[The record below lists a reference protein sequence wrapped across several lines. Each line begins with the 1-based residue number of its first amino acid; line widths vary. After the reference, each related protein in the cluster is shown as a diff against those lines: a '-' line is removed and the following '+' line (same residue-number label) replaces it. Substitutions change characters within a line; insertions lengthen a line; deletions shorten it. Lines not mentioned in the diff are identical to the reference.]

1 MDVSAIKQGM
11 IFYVDDCTADEKI
24 TFNNERFPMKRRP
37 WVVVSNNKNNAVSP
51 NITMCPIYTRSET
64 KLSTQVYF
72 KNGERDQI
80 ICCESITTI
89 PKSMID
95 IKGYIGT
102 VSTYIWNR
110 IHKAL
115 MIQLSDTDFIT
126 KEKTDN
132 VVDDIILEASRRIDI
147 KNILVD
153 KICDILTKGLNN
165 TENNYS
171 DTENDIIK
179 TENDIVKTQ
188 MVIMDTSVE
197 NLNGCIYDITPDTI
211 FCDNI
216 YENLNN
222 CNKGKESD
230 LVNESK
236 SDDEIKE
243 SKADDEIKTNDNA
256 VKNKTGRAKGNKALP
271 ITMCK
276 EFCDDC
282 THMTI
287 DELNN
292 KYHDYMFIKDGD
304 ALLNKRWKTAQRLKK
319 CGMDI

>member
-24 TFNNERFPMKRRP
+24 SFNNERFPMKRRP
-37 WVVVSNNKNNAVSP
+37 WVVVSNNKNNAVSS

-64 KLSTQVYF
+64 KLPTQVYF
-72 KNGERDQI
+72 KNGERDQV

-102 VSTYIWNR
+102 VSTYIWDK

-115 MIQLSDTDFIT
+115 MIQLSDTDFIA

-165 TENNYS
+165 KETNYS
-171 DTENDIIK
+171 N

-188 MVIMDTSVE
+188 MVIMDNSVE
-197 NLNGCIYDITPDTI
+197 NLNGCIYNITPDTI
-211 FCDNI
+211 FCDTI

-222 CNKGKESD
+222 CNKEKESD
-230 LVNESK
+230 VVNEA
-236 SDDEIKE
+236 
-243 SKADDEIKTNDNA
+243 KADDKIKTDNDIKADNST
-256 VKNKTGRAKGNKALP
+256 VKNKTGRTKGNKALP

-292 KYHDYMFIKDGD
+292 KYHDYMFIKDRD

-319 CGMDI
+319 CGMDT

>member
-1 MDVSAIKQGM
+1 MDVSAIRQGM

-64 KLSTQVYF
+64 KLPTQVYF

-102 VSTYIWNR
+102 VSTYIWDR

-153 KICDILTKGLNN
+153 KICDILTKGLNS
-165 TENNYS
+165 TETNN
-171 DTENDIIK
+171 NN

-188 MVIMDTSVE
+188 MVVMDTSVE
-197 NLNGCIYDITPDTI
+197 NLNGCIYNITPDTI
-211 FCDNI
+211 FCDTI

-222 CNKGKESD
+222 CNKEKESD
-230 LVNESK
+230 LVNEPK
-236 SDDEIKE
+236 VDDEIKV
-243 SKADDEIKTNDNA
+243 DEIDDKIKVDDNA

-292 KYHDYMFIKDGD
+292 KYHDYMFIKDRD

-319 CGMDI
+319 YGMDI

>member
-1 MDVSAIKQGM
+1 MDVSAIRQGM

-64 KLSTQVYF
+64 KLPTQVYF

-95 IKGYIGT
+95 INKGYIGT
-102 VSTYIWNR
+102 VSTYIWDR

-153 KICDILTKGLNN
+153 KICDILTKGLNS
-165 TENNYS
+165 TETNN
-171 DTENDIIK
+171 NN

-197 NLNGCIYDITPDTI
+197 NLNGCIYNITPDTI
-211 FCDNI
+211 FCDTI

-222 CNKGKESD
+222 CNKEKESD

-236 SDDEIKE
+236 SDDEIKV
-243 SKADDEIKTNDNA
+243 DDEIKTNEVDDKIKVEDNA
-256 VKNKTGRAKGNKALP
+256 IKNKTGRAKGNKALP

-292 KYHDYMFIKDGD
+292 KYHDYMFIKDRD

-319 CGMDI
+319 YGMNI